1 MSHPEKTNLLEKKQ
15 TVMGEEE
22 EHGMGQM
29 ANMGE
34 EEQAS
39 NMELNKEVAAKQ
51 ETSTVEV
58 MSPEVEAELLD
69 LVVSLGNVT
78 CTFNVGCGLNLVEL
92 VLHGINVEMKVGVY
106 NRITMKSP
114 LGVEPEATA
123 TIFRSGKINVV
134 GGRSEPEARAVSR
147 QFARR
152 IQKLSW
158 KWPEVLSEK
167 SGRVSFNNF
176 RIHNVFASVALPFD
190 VKLREFAN
198 SRKDDNKCSY
208 EPELNSAVVFQIGEP
223 KASVSIRSTGHL
235 TMQGSKV
242 TAVYSALS
250 TLYPLLR
257 PFGKAKKKKPVAKK
271 EKPKKGADKMWKC

>member
-1 MSHPEKTNLLEKKQ
+1 
-15 TVMGEEE
+15 
-22 EHGMGQM
+22 
-29 ANMGE
+29 
-34 EEQAS
+34 
-39 NMELNKEVAAKQ
+39 
-51 ETSTVEV
+51 
-58 MSPEVEAELLD
+58 
-69 LVVSLGNVT
+69 
-78 CTFNVGCGLNLVEL
+78 
-92 VLHGINVEMKVGVY
+92 MKVGVY

-158 KWPEVLSEK
+158 RSPEILAEK
-167 SGRVSFNNF
+167 NGRVSFNNF

-208 EPELNSAVVFQIGEP
+208 EPELNSAVVFQIPEP
-223 KASVSIRSTGHL
+223 KASVSIRRTGHL

-257 PFGKAKKKKPVAKK
+257 PFGKAKKKKQAVKK